1 MFAPVYRL
9 LGRVGWLVVA
19 LFLFLVFA
27 ATGLA
32 ALYFYLSLHMPAWA
46 AMGIIAAVAGIASG
60 VAVLWAT
67 RSSRSKTARVP
78 AAAAATAR
86 AGLGASLGA
95 GLGLDAILRR
105 AVSRDPVGAAVAA
118 VAAGILIESIPQLS
132 ALVRRMGSGQQHTM
146 H

>member
-1 MFAPVYRL
+1 MFAPVFRL

-27 ATGLA
+27 LTALA

-60 VAVLWAT
+60 LAVLWAT
-67 RSSRSKTARVP
+67 RRSRPKPGAHIP
-78 AAAAATAR
+78 AAAS
-86 AGLGASLGA
+86 AGLGA
-95 GLGLDAILRR
+95 GLGSGLGLDQLLRR
-105 AVSRDPVGAAVAA
+105 AVSRDPVGTAVAA
-118 VAAGILIESIPQLS
+118 LAAGILVESIPQLS
-132 ALVRRMGSGQQHTM
+132 ALLRRVSNGQHHTL

>member
-60 VAVLWAT
+60 IAVLWAT
-67 RSSRSKTARVP
+67 RSSRPKAAHVP
-78 AAAAATAR
+78 AAAATAR
-86 AGLGASLGA
+86 AGLGA

-132 ALVRRMGSGQQHTM
+132 ALVRRMGSGQHTL